1 MSQREA
7 PHFLGVVMIHE
18 KTYKELQE
26 ILQALEGA
34 PLESVDITL
43 RDSIEYII
51 KYYEENYD
59 NE

>member
-1 MSQREA
+1 
-7 PHFLGVVMIHE
+7 MIHE

-34 PLESVDITL
+34 PLESVDIKL

-59 NE
+59 NQ